1 MLTFI
6 TSLFTGLVGKWILR
20 RFMELGGLAFAVS
33 QIIGALPPQ
42 TQATLYSLITGR
54 LDEISV
60 TALIGLGVAVWGYV
74 WSFRSTVKPQIVAGN
89 QQVPIKDLPVLTRE
103 QVKDIVQAETGVRP
117 EIIEKP
123 TR

>member
-1 MLTFI
+1 MDTAPPH
-6 TSLFTGLVGKWILR
+6 GA
-20 RFMELGGLAFAVS
+20 GGLAFAVS

-89 QQVPIKDLPVLTRE
+89 QQVPIKDLPVLSRE
-103 QVKDIVQAETGVRP
+103 QVKDIVQAETCVRP
-117 EIIEKP
+117 EIIEKAK
-123 TR
+123 R

>member
-1 MLTFI
+1 
-6 TSLFTGLVGKWILR
+6 
-20 RFMELGGLAFAVS
+20 
-33 QIIGALPPQ
+33 
-42 TQATLYSLITGR
+42 
-54 LDEISV
+54 
-60 TALIGLGVAVWGYV
+60 VAIWGYV